1 MKTVKL
7 KDGVI
12 IRECNGGGVYSIV
25 GDNINFDDLRPLE
38 IRFAITGNEK
48 DYTMSFTSGRFMI
61 STLLNSDHIL
71 IMKQILKEMG
81 EI

>member
-1 MKTVKL
+1 MKTVEF
-7 KDGVI
+7 KDGLV
-12 IRECNGGGVYSIV
+12 IRECLGDGCFSIV
-25 GDNINFDDLRPLE
+25 DTDNPKITRND
-38 IRFAITGNEK
+38 IRFAVTSRNDE
-48 DYTMSFTSGRFMI
+48 DEYTISMAMGRCLV

>member
-1 MKTVKL
+1 MKTVKF
-7 KDGVI
+7 KDGLVI
-12 IRECNGGGVYSIV
+12 KECIGDGCFSIV
-25 GDNINFDDLRPLE
+25 DTDKPE
-38 IRFAITGNEK
+38 ISRNDVRFAITGRDDE
-48 DYTMSFTSGRFMI
+48 YTISMAMGKLLI

>member
-1 MKTVKL
+1 MKTSKYRDIVIKECWG
-7 KDGVI
+7 DG
-12 IRECNGGGVYSIV
+12 CFSIV
-25 GDNINFDDLRPLE
+25 DSDKPKITGHD
-38 IRFAITGNEK
+38 IRFAVTAHNN
-48 DYTMSFTSGRFMI
+48 DYTVSMNVGRCLV

>member
-1 MKTVKL
+1 MKTVKF
-7 KDGVI
+7 KDGLVI
-12 IRECNGGGVYSIV
+12 KECIGDGCFSIV
-25 GDNINFDDLRPLE
+25 DTDKPKITRND
-38 IRFAITGNEK
+38 IRFAVTGRKGE
-48 DYTMSFTSGRFMI
+48 YTISMAVGRCLV

>member
-7 KDGVI
+7 TDGVT
-12 IRECNGGGVYSIV
+12 IRECLGDGCFSIIDT
-25 GDNINFDDLRPLE
+25 DNPKITRND
-38 IRFAITGNEK
+38 IRFAVTGRNDE
-48 DYTMSFTSGRFMI
+48 DEYTMSMTMGRCI
-61 STLLNSDHIL
+61 VSTLLNSDHIL

>member
-1 MKTVKL
+1 MKTVKFE
-7 KDGVI
+7 DGLVI
-12 IRECNGGGVYSIV
+12 KECLGDGCFSIV
-25 GDNINFDDLRPLE
+25 DTDNPKITRND
-38 IRFAITGNEK
+38 IRFAVTGRNDE
-48 DYTMSFTSGRFMI
+48 YTLSMAVGRCLI